1 MRNLCEV
8 IEQPVWETSNHGRG
22 KNLTRSDNLNPG
34 DTQWVSVSFLLLLGN
49 MNTIFLRLFV
59 MFLIYFLAGQ
69 LAMTMK
75 TDDVMMD
82 VI

>member
-1 MRNLCEV
+1 MTDYHHYYFYD
-8 IEQPVWETSNHGRG
+8 QWEYDADDDSNA
-22 KNLTRSDNLNPG
+22 DDYG
-34 DTQWVSVSFLLLLGN
+34 DEN
-49 MNTIFLRLFV
+49 DDI